1 MAPYPLPAPG
11 TASGPP
17 APPLDPR
24 TMDSLLRH
32 LPGRAAAVLTTM
44 PPAHRHAQ
52 LVAHATLADAVVT
65 QIRAEWT
72 ELLRLARPTPD
83 DDPLPA
89 SVIEPETLALMVPD
103 DARAAVAALSPT
115 QRVQQ
120 AVAQAAW
127 LATFGYDVD
136 HAELLAAWEADT
148 TRTAP

>member
-1 MAPYPLPAPG
+1 MAPPLAPW
-11 TASGPP
+11 P
-17 APPLDPR
+17 APPLDPHA
-24 TMDSLLRH
+24 MDTLLRH
-32 LPGRAAAVLTTM
+32 LPGRAAAVLVAM

-52 LVAHATLADAVVT
+52 LVAHATLAEAVVT

-89 SVIEPETLALMVPD
+89 SVIEPERLALMVPD
-103 DARAAVAALSPT
+103 DARDAVAALSPT

-120 AVAQAAW
+120 AVAQAGW
-127 LATFGYDVD
+127 LADFGYDVD
-136 HAELLAAWEADT
+136 HAELLAAWEAND